1 MERIDYMDENLE
13 LLQYIY
19 ECAEMGM
26 KSSEK
31 LLNLLKGKDNKIKK
45 LLETE
50 MKEYGNYYKDS
61 EKLLKKNKVTPK
73 SKGLFTS
80 LVANITMQIEVS
92 KDNSD
97 SKIADILIRGM
108 TMGIVDLHKR
118 LDHFEGE
125 VSKEIHKLA
134 SSLLKF
140 QEENIESLKEY
151 L

>member
-1 MERIDYMDENLE
+1 MNENLE

-31 LLNLLKGKDNKIKK
+31 LLKL

-50 MKEYGNYYKDS
+50 LKEYENFYKES
-61 EKLLKKNKVTPK
+61 QNLLKKNKVEPK
-73 SKGLFTS
+73 SKGIFVS
-80 LVANITMQIEVS
+80 LIADVTMQIEVS

-97 SKIADILIRGM
+97 SKIADLLIRGM
-108 TMGIVDLHKR
+108 TMGTIDIHKR

-125 VSKEIHKLA
+125 VDKKIHELA

-140 QEENIESLKEY
+140 QEQNIEQLKMY